1 MHAPFRLGTTLLLAL
16 LAGCLPTG
24 PVEHISIYT
33 SFGVVQVG
41 SELEVFAGA
50 STRNGRSS
58 PFDERVAWSSSD
70 TSVARVRGKRGAES
84 RYVLV
89 RGVRPGLVTLTASS
103 GGVRAS
109 DTVRVIPALQGI
121 TLTPS
126 TFQMA
131 PGDTFRVRAE
141 LRDTEGRLVEGVRL
155 LWSAADYRVAAFN
168 DGNGLVLA
176 RSPGSTTVRA
186 EVAGRSASARVTVVE
201 APR

>member
-1 MHAPFRLGTTLLLAL
+1 MRMLCLVGLTIV

-33 SFGVVQVG
+33 NFGIVQVG

-58 PFDERVAWSSSD
+58 TFDERVVWTSSD
-70 TSVARVRGKRGAES
+70 TSLARVRRKRGAES
-84 RYVLV
+84 RYVVV

-109 DTVRVIPALQGI
+109 DTIRVIPAIQSI

-126 TFQMA
+126 AFQMA

-141 LRDTEGRLVEGVRL
+141 LRDPQGRPIEGVRL
-155 LWSAADYRVAAFN
+155 LWSAGDYGVAAFN
-168 DGNGLVLA
+168 DANGLVLA
-176 RSPGSTTVRA
+176 RAPGTTTIRA
-186 EVAGRSASARVTVVE
+186 EVAGRSASARLTVL
-201 APR
+201 PRP